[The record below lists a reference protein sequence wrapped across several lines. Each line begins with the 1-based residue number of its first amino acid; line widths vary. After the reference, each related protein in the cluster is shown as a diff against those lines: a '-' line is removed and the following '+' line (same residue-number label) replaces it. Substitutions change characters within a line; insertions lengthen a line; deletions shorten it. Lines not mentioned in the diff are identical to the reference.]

1 MDCSISSRSIVYW
14 ETNHWRNSKCMSNH
28 KRVWGQMHKHFQV
41 LALSRWISRL
51 GGVIYLSSHGH
62 GETGL
67 ANQVWRVCANRS
79 GAMCSKT
86 LLKLTWL
93 AMYPRGILSHFC
105 CDTTTASM
113 SCRHQNCLG
122 ARMCQRRL
130 CARQAPSDRAMLASS
145 RSAESQNQ
153 NTLPFFQS

>member
-14 ETNHWRNSKCMSNH
+14 EPNHWRNSK
-28 KRVWGQMHKHFQV
+28 MHAESKARLRANAQHFQV
-41 LALSRWISRL
+41 LALLRWISRL

-62 GETGL
+62 GETIL

-79 GAMCSKT
+79 SAMCSKT
-86 LLKLTWL
+86 LLKLTRL
-93 AMYPRGILSHFC
+93 AMYPGGILSHFC
-105 CDTTTASM
+105 CDTITASM
-113 SCRHQNCLG
+113 SCRHQNCLS
-122 ARMCQRRL
+122 ARMCKRGL
-130 CARQAPSDRAMLASS
+130 CARQARSDRAMLASS